1 MKMQNT
7 ERTQRTSAEARKV
20 TYVEA
25 AGWGKYRWWR
35 YLLGLVVI
43 FFVGL
48 VVNGI
53 TVPRIAFLLGGQEGL
68 AAVNRLDYAALG
80 LVGGFVAFRASF
92 LFFLA
97 GILIAVTLIHQR
109 HPRTLVT
116 AREKISWR
124 RVGHGFVAWFVPLWL
139 IAGLGQYFFYPDT
152 FSFNFD
158 LTTFALFVPIAL
170 IFVAIQTTTE
180 ELFFRGY
187 FVAIQTTTEELFFR
201 GYVVQGA
208 SIVWSNRVFLAL
220 VPAVIFALAHL
231 LNPEA
236 SAGGWLTVFFN
247 YFLVPGL
254 LWTVVSLIDG
264 TTELAIGVHFA
275 NNISGNLL
283 MGVAGSAVTGSAVTA
298 PTLFTV
304 SKFHATYTALSMLV
318 VVPVFLAIA
327 YKVFKH
333 DGVSE
338 PLSQSHRQ
346 GRR

>member
-1 MKMQNT
+1 MKFKAIKGQHGSGM
-7 ERTQRTSAEARKV
+7 EANDA
-20 TYVEA
+20 TYIEA

-48 VVNGI
+48 VVGGI
-53 TVPRIAFLLGGQEGL
+53 AIPRIAFLFGGQEGL
-68 AAVNRLDYAALG
+68 AAVNRLDYAAFG
-80 LVGGFVAFRASF
+80 SMWGFVAVTAIFP
-92 LFFLA
+92 FFLA

-124 RVGHGFVAWFVPLWL
+124 RVGHGLVAWFVPFWL

-170 IFVAIQTTTE
+170 IFTAIQTTTE

-187 FVAIQTTTEELFFR
+187 I
-201 GYVVQGA
+201 VQGA

-254 LWTVVSLIDG
+254 VWTVVSLIDG

-275 NNISGNLL
+275 HNIGGNLL
-283 MGVAGSAVTGSAVTA
+283 MGVAGSAVTA

-304 SKFHATYTALSMLV
+304 SKFHATYTALSMLI

-327 YKVFKH
+327 YKVFKP
-333 DGVSE
+333 DE
-338 PLSQSHRQ
+338 AIAPFSQSDRNIHQ
-346 GRR
+346 